1 MDLVARTQPI
11 WRSEIDSMKF
21 YIKVLMALMKISGI
35 GLLFIARHLGLL
47 RQYTTKIDS
56 VNTEYQI
63 KHSKTEP
70 SV

>member
-1 MDLVARTQPI
+1 
-11 WRSEIDSMKF
+11 MKF
-21 YIKVLMALMKISGI
+21 YIKVLMALMKISRI

-63 KHSKTEP
+63 KHSKPEP